1 MEMLWEQRGGGA
13 DTVEGVRRGLA
24 EEAALGLHWLS
35 LKR

>member
-24 EEAALGLHWLS
+24 EEAAPLAES
-35 LKR
+35 